1 LLGRHENGKSN
12 VLRALHS
19 LNPAN
24 GFKALSPIKDFPRH
38 RKLSECTE
46 QTPVVDTT
54 WQLTAYDLGQSLFLG
69 SNNLIVEGVT
79 DFWIFYRRYR
89 RILATKA
96 KSVLTNVSLSRPLG
110 VRKKFTT
117 WWRYLRW
124 NN

>member
-19 LNPAN
+19 LNPAD

-38 RKLSECTE
+38 RKLSECAE

-69 SNNLIVEGVT
+69 SNNLVIEGVT
-79 DFWIFYRRYR
+79 EFWIFYRRYR

-117 WWRYLRW
+117 W
-124 NN
+124 